1 MLSRVLEL
9 NKHRERDQTQ
19 EYHEEHQYLNLIRD
33 VIEYGTDETG
43 RNGVTRM
50 VFGCAM
56 DFSLLDNQIPI
67 LTTKRVAHRTCL
79 RELLWFISGNTDN
92 RVLQQQGVGIWNG
105 NGSREFLDQVGLTD
119 YREGDLGPV
128 YGFQWRHFNAPYS
141 DCEQDY
147 CNRGIDQLQQ
157 VIDSLKDPAKRSS
170 RRLLITAWNPCQIE
184 EMVLP
189 PCHVLMQF
197 NVRDGKYLSCSLYQ
211 RSGDIGLG
219 VPFNIASYSL
229 LTHLIAHHCDLVA
242 ERFVYYLGNAHIYD
256 DHIDALNS
264 QLANEPYTF
273 PKVKITQQYNDI
285 AHYSIDDFELLDYK
299 SHEKIKMEMRK

>member
-1 MLSRVLEL
+1 MLSRVLEI
-9 NKHRERDQTQ
+9 NKHRERDKSQ

-33 VIEYGTDETG
+33 VIEHGTEEQG

-50 VFGCAM
+50 VFGSAM

-67 LTTKRVAHRTCL
+67 LTSKRVAHKTCL

-92 RVLQQQGVGIWNG
+92 RVLQEQGVTIWNG
-105 NGSREFLDQVGLTD
+105 NGGREFLDLVGLTD
-119 YREGDLGPV
+119 YREDDLGPV
-128 YGFQWRHFNAPYS
+128 YGFQWRHFNATYT

-147 CNRGIDQLQQ
+147 TDKGVDQLQQ
-157 VIDSLKDPAKRSS
+157 VINCLKDPLKRSS
-170 RRLLITAWNPCQIE
+170 RRLVISAWNPCQIE

-197 NVRDGKYLSCSLYQ
+197 NVRDGQYLSCSLYQ

-256 DHIDALNS
+256 DHIESLKQQVENS
-264 QLANEPYTF
+264 PYPF
-273 PKVKITQQYNDI
+273 PKVKITNKHDDI
-285 AHYSIDDFELLDYK
+285 TDYGVDDFSIIDYK
-299 SHEKIKMEMRK
+299 SHEKIAMKMRK

>member
-1 MLSRVLEL
+1 MLSRVLEI
-9 NKHRERDQTQ
+9 NKYRERDQNG

-43 RNGVTRM
+43 RNGITRM

-92 RVLQQQGVGIWNG
+92 RVLQHQGVGIWNG
-105 NGSREFLDQVGLTD
+105 NGSREFLDQVGLTG

-141 DCEQDY
+141 DCEHDY
-147 CNRGIDQLQQ
+147 SNQGIDQLQQ
-157 VIDSLKDPAKRSS
+157 VIDNLKDPDKRSS
-170 RRLLITAWNPCQIE
+170 RRLLISAWNPCQIE

-197 NVRDGKYLSCSLYQ
+197 NVREGKYLSCSLYQ

-229 LTHLIAHHCDLVA
+229 LTHLIAHHCDLEA

-256 DHIDALNS
+256 DHIDALKS
-264 QLANEPYTF
+264 QLENQPYSF
-273 PKVKITQQYNDI
+273 PKVGITQRYNDI
-285 AHYSIDDFELLDYK
+285 AKYSVDDFEIHDYN
-299 SHEKIKMEMRK
+299 SYEKIKMDMRK